1 MLKIAVIGAGV
12 SGLSVA
18 SLLAKAGYNI
28 TVFEKS
34 DAISEIGA
42 GVQISPNG
50 FCVLKEMGV
59 SERALKKSICNNSI
73 AICDYQKG
81 KRLLQFEQRSALGN
95 KNFRLMHRAD
105 LIDILLEAAESN
117 KVSIKLGCSADASL
131 LSDQY
136 SIVIA
141 ADGVHSKTR
150 NFLNPSQRKN
160 NDVGYFAWRAIVPN
174 NINHHDGV
182 RVTVAPNKHVV
193 SYPIRDRKK
202 LNLVLIQECKNEGVF
217 EWSLEE
223 SPDQVRRIFSDFGGD
238 LGEAFCEIKK
248 VNRWGLSSHN
258 IPTIWGKDNIVL
270 IGDALHPMLPF
281 LAQGANFALEDAFV
295 LAKLIDLYTMEE
307 VTDKY
312 VQIRKPRLLRLM
324 KQIKKN
330 AWNFHLKRGFFRAC
344 AHRGLVLLDKTLP
357 QSAERPFRWLYSHD
371 ITKLNI

>member
-18 SLLAKAGYNI
+18 SLLSRAGHDI
-28 TVFEKS
+28 TLFEKS
-34 DAISEIGA
+34 DSIREIGA

-59 SERALKKSICNNSI
+59 SESALKNSICNNSI
-73 AICDYQKG
+73 AICDYQNG
-81 KRLLQFEQRSALGN
+81 KKLLQFEQRSALGN

-105 LIDILLEAAESN
+105 LINILIESAKSN
-117 KVSIKLGCSADASL
+117 KVRIKLGNSADASL

-136 SIVIA
+136 SMVIA

-150 NFLNPSQRKN
+150 NFLNPNQRKN
-160 NDVGYFAWRAIVPN
+160 SDVGYFAWRAVVPN
-174 NINHHDGV
+174 TINHHDGV
-182 RVTVAPNKHVV
+182 RLTVAPEKHVV
-193 SYPIRDRKK
+193 SYPIRDRKQ
-202 LNLVLIQECKNEGVF
+202 LNLVLIHECKNESFF
-217 EWSLEE
+217 EWGLEE
-223 SPDQVRRIFSDFGGD
+223 NPEQVRRIFSDFGGD
-238 LGEAFCEIKK
+238 LREAFCEIKT
-248 VNRWGLSSHN
+248 VNKWGLSSNN
-258 IPTIWGKDNIVL
+258 IPMNWAKYNIVL

-295 LAKLIDLYTMEE
+295 LAKLIDLYSPEE

-324 KQIKKN
+324 KQIKNN
-330 AWNFHLKRGFFRAC
+330 AWNFHLKRGFLRAC

-357 QSAERPFRWLYSHD
+357 QSAGLPFRWLYSHD